1 MIPVLLGALG
11 LCLAVG
17 VLFALPFAFVGV
29 QRIDPDA
36 AGAGIGFRLV
46 ILPGVVM
53 LWPLMARR
61 WLRREESGGA
71 DAAQASGGGA
81 MITPL
86 RRRHRWMAPGAMV
99 LGAGV
104 LLGAL
109 VARPTPR
116 SSRRRTSPSRTVHG
130 RSRRRPPGR

>member
-11 LCLAVG
+11 LYLAVG

-61 WLRREESGGA
+61 WLRREGPPVERTPHKRQ
-71 DAAQASGGGA
+71 AA
-81 MITPL
+81 
-86 RRRHRWMAPGAMV
+86 
-99 LGAGV
+99 
-104 LLGAL
+104 
-109 VARPTPR
+109 AR
-116 SSRRRTSPSRTVHG
+116 
-130 RSRRRPPGR
+130 

>member
-11 LCLAVG
+11 LYLAVG

-36 AGAGIGFRLV
+36 TGAGIGFRLV

-61 WLRREESGGA
+61 WLRREGPPVERTRHKRQ
-71 DAAQASGGGA
+71 AA
-81 MITPL
+81 
-86 RRRHRWMAPGAMV
+86 
-99 LGAGV
+99 
-104 LLGAL
+104 
-109 VARPTPR
+109 AR
-116 SSRRRTSPSRTVHG
+116 
-130 RSRRRPPGR
+130 